1 MLLTQED
8 IQSLVDVKQ
17 RSPHQLIGLHP
28 LPDGSGLV
36 AHAFLPDAVK
46 VQIQPAQEKDKPA
59 SKLTRLHKAG
69 VFEGTTTATTRV
81 YAYELVVTDQ
91 QGRGRQTRD
100 PYSFLPTLG
109 EKDLYLFGKGDER
122 RIYEKLGAQLRT
134 IDGVP
139 GTGSFGMPYSP
150 NNRSTR
156 SQLGGR
162 VGAAKYCG

>member
-69 VFEGTTTATTRV
+69 VFEGTTTATTRSM
-81 YAYELVVTDQ
+81 LT
-91 QGRGRQTRD
+91 
-100 PYSFLPTLG
+100 SW
-109 EKDLYLFGKGDER
+109 
-122 RIYEKLGAQLRT
+122 
-134 IDGVP
+134 
-139 GTGSFGMPYSP
+139 
-150 NNRSTR
+150 
-156 SQLGGR
+156 
-162 VGAAKYCG
+162 